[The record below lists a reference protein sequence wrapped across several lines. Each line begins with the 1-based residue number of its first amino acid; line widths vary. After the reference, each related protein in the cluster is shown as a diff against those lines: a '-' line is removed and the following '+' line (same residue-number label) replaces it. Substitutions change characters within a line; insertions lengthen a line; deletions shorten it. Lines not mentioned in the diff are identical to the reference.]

1 MLKERDN
8 IENSDAVKSRSQ
20 VKREMIQL
28 QKMGE
33 RLVEL
38 SLDQIKSIDMPDRL
52 REAVLSAKKI
62 RSHGARKR
70 QLQFI
75 GSLMRKV
82 DFKPIKNALYE
93 IDRGRSIEISD
104 FHRIEK
110 WRDDLVQGIDG
121 PIEEILKLFPKVDKR
136 KLWNLTMAARKEL
149 HEGGPPKS
157 SRELFKYIKKL
168 AENKAQ

>member
-20 VKREMIQL
+20 IKREMIQL
-28 QKMGE
+28 QKTGE
-33 RLVEL
+33 RLVRL

-70 QLQFI
+70 QLQLI

-82 DFKPIKNALYE
+82 EFKPIKNALYE

-121 PIEEILKLFPKVDKR
+121 PIEEILKLFPKADKL

-149 HEGGPPKS
+149 HEGGPQKS
-157 SRELFKYIKKL
+157 SRALFKYIKKL